1 MRTLYIDA
9 SMGAAGDMITAALL
23 ELVPNEKSTLNRL
36 NRIGVPNV
44 EYRAGKVNKAGIMG
58 THVDVV
64 INGVTENSE
73 TPGNHEAQGL
83 THHTLED
90 INKII
95 DTLNLPKKPRKIQ
108 RRYTD
113 LLPMPRVKFM
123 ECLWQR
129 CIFTKLV
136 NMMQLRILQRSASW

>member
-1 MRTLYIDA
+1 MTTSFWGNIMRTLYIDA

-73 TPGNHEAQGL
+73 TPGNHEAQGP
-83 THHTLED
+83 THHTLE
-90 INKII
+90 
-95 DTLNLPKKPRKIQ
+95 
-108 RRYTD
+108 
-113 LLPMPRVKFM
+113 
-123 ECLWQR
+123 
-129 CIFTKLV
+129 
-136 NMMQLRILQRSASW
+136 

>member
-58 THVDVV
+58 TLKHPV
-64 INGVTENSE
+64 IMR
-73 TPGNHEAQGL
+73 HRGL
-83 THHTLED
+83 HTTLS
-90 INKII
+90 KI
-95 DTLNLPKKPRKIQ
+95 
-108 RRYTD
+108 
-113 LLPMPRVKFM
+113 
-123 ECLWQR
+123 
-129 CIFTKLV
+129 
-136 NMMQLRILQRSASW
+136 

>member
-1 MRTLYIDA
+1 MTTSFWGNIMRTLYIDA

-64 INGVTENSE
+64 INGVTENS
-73 TPGNHEAQGL
+73 
-83 THHTLED
+83 
-90 INKII
+90 
-95 DTLNLPKKPRKIQ
+95 
-108 RRYTD
+108 
-113 LLPMPRVKFM
+113 
-123 ECLWQR
+123 
-129 CIFTKLV
+129 
-136 NMMQLRILQRSASW
+136 